1 MRPAAAEAV
10 PASAALTFRPH
21 LVPVEPDAVEWCRT
35 FWRQMHERLR
45 RLARDHERQAERAE
59 ALAVELSLWMER
71 DFPWT
76 GPARTSA
83 RVDAYTGREAAAVCR
98 EGAAYARGNLA
109 ELSRGLDIIAADEQS
124 WEGEGG
130 ALGALPVEPFAVEP
144 EVLAR
149 AKAAGERDGKWSLG
163 PRLPIEGVSA
173 IRIPDTGRLA
183 ERRADFGFPPV
194 FELTDPDHEGAAD
207 ESRHSRFFRLD
218 GAGDWPRIVEAT
230 DEVKSMLANRLRLR
244 QSDVAAEE
252 RRQRH
257 TAVASNEALDYLKG
271 KRQDGL
277 SLVVD
282 FQREGRSGA
291 IYRTVRDEDGEI
303 CAPEGET
310 RTPLQLLRAAHRIDP
325 GQYSAGEVF
334 AEHFLAAR
342 FNLGKG
348 TDYADIKG
356 GGFTSSEPEV
366 PPEVQAERE
375 WIHGA
380 MNAMGGGASPYA
392 LAVWLVVGA
401 QATTSAFAMSRHFQM
416 PGGQRW
422 LTDAEARNALRT
434 GLAALR
440 AHLDAPTVEFQN
452 RRHGLRIRP
461 SGSVELSFL
470 VGSRRF
476 KVVAQFQPGRK
487 AWIGTRMAPRKP
499 VPGRQ
504 AGSPTEFRHW
514 CVRGQSLADVVEAS
528 IAVAGNYCKLIA
540 RQERTENG

>member
-1 MRPAAAEAV
+1 MR
-10 PASAALTFRPH
+10 SAASEAIPVSAASSFRPH

-45 RLARDHERQAERAE
+45 RLARDYERQAVQAE
-59 ALAVELSLWMER
+59 ARAANLSLWAVRE
-71 DFPWT
+71 FPWT
-76 GPARTSA
+76 GPARTMA
-83 RVDAYTGREAAAVCR
+83 RGDACAGREAAAACR
-98 EGAAYARGNLA
+98 EGAAYAWGILA
-109 ELSRGLDIIAADEQS
+109 ELSCGFLVDVLTPDEQA

-130 ALGALPVEPFAVEP
+130 ALGPLPVEPFAVTP
-144 EVLAR
+144 EVLERAR
-149 AKAAGERDGKWSLG
+149 AAGERNGEWTLG
-163 PRLPIEGVSA
+163 PKLPIEGVSA
-173 IRIPDTGRLA
+173 IRIPDAGRLA
-183 ERRADFGFPPV
+183 EHRIDLGFPPV
-194 FELTDPDHEGAAD
+194 FELKNPDHEGEAD
-207 ESRHSRFFRLD
+207 ASRHSRFFRLD
-218 GAGDWPRIVEAT
+218 GAGDWPRIVET
-230 DEVKSMLANRLRLR
+230 TNEVKSMLASRLRLR

-252 RRQRH
+252 ARQHH
-257 TAVASNEALDYLKG
+257 TAVATNDALDYLKS
-271 KRQDGL
+271 KSQDGQL
-277 SLVVD
+277 LVVD

-348 TDYADIKG
+348 TDYANIKG
-356 GGFTSSEPEV
+356 GGFTSSEPEI

-392 LAVWLVVGA
+392 LAVWMIVGA
-401 QATTSAFAMSRHFQM
+401 QDTTSAFAMSRHFQM

-422 LTDAEARNALRT
+422 LTDAEAQNALQT

-440 AHLDAPTVEFQN
+440 SHLDAPTVEFQN

-470 VGSRRF
+470 IGSRRF
-476 KVVAQFQPGRK
+476 KVVAQFQPNRK
-487 AWIGTRMAPRKP
+487 AWIGTRLAPRKP

-514 CVRGQSLADVVEAS
+514 CVRGQSLVDVVDAS
-528 IAVAGNYCKLIA
+528 IAVAGSYCALIA
-540 RQERTENG
+540 R

>member
-21 LVPVEPDAVEWCRT
+21 LVPVEPDSVEWCRT

-59 ALAVELSLWMER
+59 ALAVELSLWMVR

-83 RVDAYTGREAAAVCR
+83 RVDAYAGREAAAVCR
-98 EGAAYARGNLA
+98 EGAAYARGILA
-109 ELSRGLDIIAADEQS
+109 ELSRGLDVLAADEQV

-130 ALGALPVEPFAVEP
+130 ALGPLPVEPFAVEP

-149 AKAAGERDGKWSLG
+149 AKAAGERDGEWSLG

-173 IRIPDTGRLA
+173 IHIPDSGRLA

-207 ESRHSRFFRLD
+207 ESRHSRFFRLN
-218 GAGDWPRIVEAT
+218 GAGDWPRIVETT
-230 DEVKSMLANRLRLR
+230 DEVQTMLASRLRLR
-244 QSDVAAEE
+244 QADITVEK
-252 RRQRH
+252 RRQRQM
-257 TAVASNEALDYLKG
+257 AGASKDALDYLKS
-271 KRQDGL
+271 KSQDGINI
-277 SLVVD
+277 VVN

-291 IYRTVRDEDGEI
+291 TYRTVRDEDGEI
-303 CAPEGET
+303 CAPVGET
-310 RTPLQLLRAAHRIDP
+310 RTPLQMLRAAHRIDP
-325 GQYSAGEVF
+325 GQFSAGEVF

-348 TDYADIKG
+348 TDYADIKTS
-356 GGFTSSEPEV
+356 GFSSSEQEI
-366 PPEVQAERE
+366 PPEAQAERE
-375 WIHGA
+375 WIYGA
-380 MNAMGGGASPYA
+380 MNVMGGGASPFA
-392 LAVWLVVGA
+392 LAVWTVVGA
-401 QATTSAFAMSRHFQM
+401 NATTSAFAMSRHFQM

-422 LTDAEARNALRT
+422 LTDAEAQNVLRT

-452 RRHGLRIRP
+452 RRHGLRLRP
-461 SGSVELSFL
+461 SGAIEMSFL

-476 KVVAQFQPGRK
+476 KVIAQYQPSRK

-528 IAVAGNYCKLIA
+528 IAAAGTYCKLVG
-540 RQERTENG
+540 R